1 MPAIRDAS
9 LAPLGRQ
16 RIQWVQDF
24 MPVLSG
30 IREDFEREQPCLGLR
45 IAVSVHMEAK
55 TAYLTLVLRAG
66 GAQVRATGSN
76 PLSTKDD
83 VCAALAAEGV
93 EVFGW
98 FGATEAE
105 YREHLRQTLEF
116 CPHIVIDDGGDLV
129 NMLLGEHRAYAR
141 ELIGGCEETT
151 TGVHRLRA
159 LARAGRLPFPM
170 LDVNDADSKHLFDNR
185 HGTGQSVW
193 DGIMYATNNMV
204 AGRTVVVAG
213 FGFCGR
219 GIAQRAQ
226 GLGANVIVTDVD
238 PHRALEAA
246 MEGYRV
252 MPMAEAAPLGDV
264 FVTATGCKDVICKPH
279 LERMKHNAILANAG
293 HFDVEINKEDLRS
306 ISVRIENR
314 KPFIDG
320 YRLPDGRVINLMADG
335 RLVNI
340 VAGNGHPAE
349 IMDMSFALQALC
361 ARHLAREG
369 KGLAG
374 GLYPVPAAIDREVA
388 ARKAAAMGI
397 GLDRLTEEQAA
408 YLKGGF

>member
-30 IREDFEREQPCLGLR
+30 IREDFEREQPFRGLR

-129 NMLLGEHRAYAR
+129 NMLLGGTPGICPGADRRMRGDHHRGTPASGPGP
-141 ELIGGCEETT
+141 GGAA
-151 TGVHRLRA
+151 A
-159 LARAGRLPFPM
+159 LSHAGR
-170 LDVNDADSKHLFDNR
+170 KR
-185 HGTGQSVW
+185 C
-193 DGIMYATNNMV
+193 
-204 AGRTVVVAG
+204 G
-213 FGFCGR
+213 FQ
-219 GIAQRAQ
+219 A
-226 GLGANVIVTDVD
+226 
-238 PHRALEAA
+238 
-246 MEGYRV
+246 
-252 MPMAEAAPLGDV
+252 
-264 FVTATGCKDVICKPH
+264 FV
-279 LERMKHNAILANAG
+279 
-293 HFDVEINKEDLRS
+293 
-306 ISVRIENR
+306 
-314 KPFIDG
+314 
-320 YRLPDGRVINLMADG
+320 
-335 RLVNI
+335 
-340 VAGNGHPAE
+340 
-349 IMDMSFALQALC
+349 
-361 ARHLAREG
+361 
-369 KGLAG
+369 
-374 GLYPVPAAIDREVA
+374 
-388 ARKAAAMGI
+388 
-397 GLDRLTEEQAA
+397 
-408 YLKGGF
+408 

>member
-30 IREDFEREQPCLGLR
+30 IREDFEREQPFQGLR

-105 YREHLRQTLEF
+105 YREHLRQTVEF

-129 NMLLGEHRAYAR
+129 NMLLGDYRAYAR

-159 LARAGRLPFPM
+159 LAREGRLPFPM

-185 HGTGQSVW
+185 YGTGQSVW
-193 DGIMYATNNMV
+193 DLSLIH
-204 AGRTVVVAG
+204 
-213 FGFCGR
+213 
-219 GIAQRAQ
+219 I
-226 GLGANVIVTDVD
+226 
-238 PHRALEAA
+238 
-246 MEGYRV
+246 
-252 MPMAEAAPLGDV
+252 
-264 FVTATGCKDVICKPH
+264 
-279 LERMKHNAILANAG
+279 
-293 HFDVEINKEDLRS
+293 
-306 ISVRIENR
+306 
-314 KPFIDG
+314 
-320 YRLPDGRVINLMADG
+320 
-335 RLVNI
+335 
-340 VAGNGHPAE
+340 
-349 IMDMSFALQALC
+349 
-361 ARHLAREG
+361 
-369 KGLAG
+369 
-374 GLYPVPAAIDREVA
+374 
-388 ARKAAAMGI
+388 
-397 GLDRLTEEQAA
+397 
-408 YLKGGF
+408 